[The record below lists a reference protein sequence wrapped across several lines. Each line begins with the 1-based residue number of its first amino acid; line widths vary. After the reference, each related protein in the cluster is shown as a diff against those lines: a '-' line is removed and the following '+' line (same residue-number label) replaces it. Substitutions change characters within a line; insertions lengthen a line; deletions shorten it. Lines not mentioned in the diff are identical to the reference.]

1 MCLCHSGSLWNMKGN
16 IPAARQAQG
25 LGAVVA
31 TLSRCLDLDANGVL
45 LDLRRAEED
54 RDRDAP
60 AVTDGDDAAAGL
72 VVEEMEEDEEE
83 VPQRRNGKAVKV
95 DTDISDLLP
104 VSGV

>member
-1 MCLCHSGSLWNMKGN
+1 MKGN

-60 AVTDGDDAAAGL
+60 AVTDGDDAATGVV

-104 VSGV
+104 VSAV